1 MSSIEVTGFSG
12 GSSVPT
18 ALMELLQADQ
28 IVPGSPASYQL
39 CKNLW
44 AYHVLAGKIVEK
56 PIALALG
63 QKRKINVP
71 CAVEER
77 LVVAFEREWKALKA
91 TRYIR
96 DLAHISRVYGVGAL
110 VYGSPNVATTDP
122 IEGKDLYKL
131 PDLYF
136 NILDPLNTSGSMV
149 TNQNPNA
156 PDFQKQWMEITAA
169 GQPYHKSRSITLF
182 NGTPIYLDYQG
193 SSFSFSG
200 RSVFLRALYPLKSF
214 IQSMIVDDMVSTKA
228 GLLIAKL
235 KQGGAVINRLMQKAA
250 AWKRNILNEG
260 KANQTLTIDTDE
272 SIESI
277 DLTNT
282 SQAMTT
288 ARDNIISNVAAATDT
303 PAILL
308 KDESFAKGLASGD
321 QDMLA
326 VVQHIDGI
334 REDLE
339 PAHEFFDRIVM
350 HRAWNPEFYAALQ
363 KDIPA
368 LTKTYDEWFFEVRDL
383 FTAEWPSLIQEP
395 KSETVKRNADKLK
408 AMTTVLT
415 SLLEQLD
422 PANKARLVDWFV
434 QACNDMPEFFTN
446 TMEFDPDQL
455 ASYTPP
461 QPAAPGADGK
471 PGDGGPGDGE
481 GEGNGD

>member
-1 MSSIEVTGFSG
+1 MSTIEVTGSTVPSG
-12 GSSVPT
+12 
-18 ALMELLQADQ
+18 LMAILAFDQ
-28 IVPGSPASYQL
+28 IVPGSPVSYQA
-39 CKNLW
+39 CKQIW
-44 AYHVLAGKIVEK
+44 ALHVMAGKIVEK
-56 PIALALG
+56 PVSLALG

-71 CAVEER
+71 CAIEER
-77 LVVAFEREWKALKA
+77 LVKAFEREWEAIKA

-110 VYGSPNVATTDP
+110 VYGSPNIPTDKA
-122 IEGKDLYKL
+122 IDGKDLYKL

-193 SSFSFSG
+193 SSYSFSG

-214 IQSMIVDDMVSTKA
+214 IQTMIVNDMVSMKS

-235 KQGGAVINRLMQKAA
+235 KQGGAVINRLMKKTAF
-250 AWKRNILNEG
+250 WKRELLNEG
-260 KANQTLTIDTDE
+260 RTNQTLTIDIDE
-272 SIESI
+272 EINSI
-277 DLTNT
+277 DLQNT
-282 SQAMTT
+282 DKAMTV
-288 ARDNIISNVAAATDT
+288 ARDNIISDIAAATDV

-326 VVQHIDGI
+326 VVQYVDGL
-334 REDLE
+334 REELQ

-363 KDIPA
+363 AEIPDLSA
-368 LTKTYDEWFFEVRDL
+368 SYDDWFFQVRDL
-383 FTAEWPSLIQEP
+383 FEAEWPSLLQEP
-395 KSETVKRNADKLK
+395 ASEITKRNADKLK
-408 AMTTVLT
+408 AMSDLFKVMAPG
-415 SLLEQLD
+415 LD
-422 PANKARLVDWFV
+422 PENGARLRSWITEAV
-434 QACNDMPEFFTN
+434 NDMPEIFTSQL
-446 TMEFDPDQL
+446 EFDPGEF
-455 ASYTPP
+455 AAYEPP
-461 QPAAPGADGK
+461 VPAAPGGDDDDGG
-471 PGDGGPGDGE
+471 GDGD
-481 GEGNGD
+481 D

>member
-1 MSSIEVTGFSG
+1 MSTIEVTG
-12 GSSVPT
+12 SSVPSGLQEI
-18 ALMELLQADQ
+18 LMVDQ
-28 IVPGSPASYQL
+28 IVPGAPVSYQL
-39 CKNLW
+39 CKQLW
-44 AYHVLAGKIVEK
+44 ALHPLAGKIVEK
-56 PIALALG
+56 PISLALG

-77 LVVAFEREWKALKA
+77 LVKAFEKEWKALKA

-110 VYGSPNVATTDP
+110 VYGSPDTATTEVIDP
-122 IEGKDLYKL
+122 KKLYKM

-235 KQGGAVINRLMQKAA
+235 KQGGAVLNRLMQKVS
-250 AWKRNILNEG
+250 AWKRNLLNEG
-260 KANQTLTIDTDE
+260 KTNQTLTIDTDE
-272 SIESI
+272 DIVSI

-282 SQAMTT
+282 ATAMTT

-334 REDLE
+334 REELE

-363 KDIPA
+363 KEVTG
-368 LTKTYDEWFFEVRDL
+368 LTLTYEAWFSEVRDL
-383 FTAEWPSLIQEP
+383 FNAEWPSLIQEP
-395 KSETVKRNADKLK
+395 KSETVKRNAEKLK

-422 PANKARLVDWFV
+422 PTNKARLVDWFV

-446 TMEFDPDQL
+446 TMEFDPEQL

-461 QPAAPGADGK
+461 QPAAPGEEPGGEGDDEGG
-471 PGDGGPGDGE
+471 GDGD
-481 GEGNGD
+481 